1 MYDLKQLAQIADGK
15 LIGENLCNDWLL
27 MIDSRHLINA
37 EISIFFAL
45 KSPFNDGALF
55 IQELIEK
62 GVKAFVVDTL
72 FDCQRFNSASFI
84 VVESPLFAMQ
94 KMAQFHRSQIDKPIV
109 GITGSNGKTIV
120 KEWLKYLFN
129 HAMNVCASP
138 KSFNSQIGVPL
149 SVWRL
154 KETHDIAFFEAGI
167 STQNEMQ
174 GLEKMIQPQY
184 GILTNIGAAHDAGFK
199 NREEK
204 TEEKLKLFV
213 NVKMVFTSE
222 TNKKNIQFHQRVAFW
237 ARNNEAADFNI
248 LSIEKTQD
256 QTFIKGKY
264 KNQDIDFKIPFT
276 DNVSIENSALCA
288 LVCLYF
294 NVFEAQI
301 FETLPVLSMRQEIKK
316 GQRNC
321 ILVNDSYSND
331 IDALSAALSFLQKQ
345 TIHPN
350 NTAILSDIEQSGA
363 SDDEICHQI
372 CVLVQEKNIQK
383 MIGIGKVLCSH
394 QAMFQKAGIQ
404 IQCFETTQLFLEQ
417 FDFNTLQNEGIL
429 IKGARKFGFENIVK
443 KLELMSH
450 GSVLE
455 INLSAV
461 LHNLS
466 AIKSTLP
473 ANTQIMAMVKA
484 FAYGSGSYEIAKLI
498 QKKVNY
504 FAVAF
509 VDEGI
514 ALRQKGIKTPIMVLN
529 VDNNSSSKLLE
540 FQLEPVVYSLSQLQ
554 QLTEIL
560 NGASI
565 SIHIE
570 IDSGMHRLGFMKNDL
585 QALVQF
591 LTCNHQY
598 VVKSVFSHL
607 SASDEAEHDA
617 FTQHQYW
624 EFNQAAQTIEKA
636 LHYPVKKH
644 ISNTAAIFR
653 FPNQSLDLVRLGIGL
668 YGINPTPQFKNILS
682 TVFTLKTSISQIKN
696 IAPSESIG
704 YSRQSI
710 SNSARKIA
718 ILALGYADGLNRK
731 LSNGKGGFYIN
742 SQFAPIVGN
751 VCMDMCMVDISQIQ
765 CQEGDEAELFG
776 KHQSIESIAKLL
788 ETIPYEVLTS
798 VSQRVK
804 RVYVS
809 D

>member
-1 MYDLKQLAQIADGK
+1 MYDLKQLAQIANGK

-37 EISIFFAL
+37 ETSIFFAL
-45 KSPFNDGALF
+45 KTQFNDGALF
-55 IQELIEK
+55 VQELIEK
-62 GVKAFVVDTL
+62 GVKAFVVDAF
-72 FDCQRFNSASFI
+72 FDCQRFAGASFI
-84 VVESPLFAMQ
+84 VVESPLLAMQ
-94 KMAQFHRSQIDKPIV
+94 KMAQFHRSQIDKPVV

-120 KEWLKYLFN
+120 KEWLRYLFN
-129 HAMNVCASP
+129 HSMNVCASP

-184 GILTNIGAAHDAGFK
+184 GILTNIGAAHDAGFN

-204 TEEKLKLFV
+204 TEEKLKLFANV
-213 NVKMVFTSE
+213 NLVFTSE
-222 TNKKNIQFHQRVAFW
+222 TNKKNIQFRQPVAFW
-237 ARNNEAADFNI
+237 ANNNKAADFNI
-248 LSIEKTQD
+248 LSIEKTQNE
-256 QTFIKGKY
+256 TFIKGKY
-264 KNQDIDFKIPFT
+264 KNQDIHYKIPYT
-276 DNVSIENSALCA
+276 DDVSIENSALCA
-288 LVCLYF
+288 LICLHF
-294 NVFEAQI
+294 NVFEAQN
-301 FETLPVLSMRQEIKK
+301 FETLPVLSMRQEVKK

-345 TIHPN
+345 TIHSN

-363 SDDEICHQI
+363 SDDEICQQV
-372 CVLVQEKNIQK
+372 CDLVQEKSFQK

-394 QAMFQKAGIQ
+394 KAMFQKAGIQ
-404 IQCFETTQLFLEQ
+404 MQCFETTQQFLDE

-443 KLELMSH
+443 KLELLSH

-455 INLSAV
+455 INLASV
-461 LHNLS
+461 LSNLS
-466 AIKSTLP
+466 VIKSTLP

-498 QKKVNY
+498 QKKVDY

-529 VDNNSSSKLLE
+529 VDNDSSAKLLE
-540 FQLEPVVYSLSQLQ
+540 FQLEPVVYSLAQLQ
-554 QLTEIL
+554 QLTQTV
-560 NGASI
+560 NGESI
-565 SIHIE
+565 GIHIE
-570 IDSGMHRLGFMKNDL
+570 IDSGMHRLGFMKNDMPF
-585 QALVQF
+585 LVSF
-591 LTCNHQY
+591 LKSNHQY
-598 VVKSVFSHL
+598 IVKSVFSHL
-607 SASDEAEHDA
+607 SASDESEHDA
-617 FTQHQYW
+617 FTQHQYS
-624 EFNQAAQTIEKA
+624 EFEKA
-636 LHYPVKKH
+636 AEIIENALLYKVKKH
-644 ISNTAAIFR
+644 ISNTAAVFR
-653 FPNQSLDLVRLGIGL
+653 FPKQSLDMVRLGIGL
-668 YGINPTPQFKNILS
+668 YGIDPTHHFKNILS

-696 IAPSESIG
+696 IAPNESIG
-704 YSRQSI
+704 YSRKSI
-710 SNSARKIA
+710 SNDARKIA
-718 ILALGYADGLNRK
+718 ILAFGYADGLNRK

-742 SQFAPIVGN
+742 GQFAPIVGN

-765 CQEGDEAELFG
+765 CMEGDEAELFG
-776 KHQSIESIAKLL
+776 KHQSIENIATLL